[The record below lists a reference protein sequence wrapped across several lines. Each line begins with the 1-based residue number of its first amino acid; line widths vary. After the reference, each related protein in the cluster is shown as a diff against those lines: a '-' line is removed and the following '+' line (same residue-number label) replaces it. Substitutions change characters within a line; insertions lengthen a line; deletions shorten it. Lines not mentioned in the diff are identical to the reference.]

1 MDIIRWHQ
9 RFDSFLATLA
19 SIEGTVMLMA
29 SRELSD
35 LEKAGAVQQ
44 FEVCWEAGWKTM
56 RDYLFFAGNPVDIP
70 VPVNVIRASFEAN
83 LITDGDA
90 WINAMKARNKMS
102 HEYDFGAFTL
112 TVGKIGTEYLPLLQ
126 SLRSK
131 LQAERYAGN

>member
-19 SIEGTVMLMA
+19 SLEGTVMLMA

-56 RDYLFFAGNPVDIP
+56 RDYLFFAGSPVDIP

-90 WINAMKARNKMS
+90 
-102 HEYDFGAFTL
+102 
-112 TVGKIGTEYLPLLQ
+112 
-126 SLRSK
+126 
-131 LQAERYAGN
+131 